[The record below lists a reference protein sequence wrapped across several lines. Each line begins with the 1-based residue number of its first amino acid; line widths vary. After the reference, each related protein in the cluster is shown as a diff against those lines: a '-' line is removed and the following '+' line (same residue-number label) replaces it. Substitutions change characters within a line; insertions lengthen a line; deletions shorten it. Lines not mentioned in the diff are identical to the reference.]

1 MVNLRKILT
10 FINSLAYSSGIPSFD
25 IHPYWNLGTA
35 RDYSASPRK
44 FLHSQSSVVFI
55 LPTGEFYMADPNL
68 FIFYVQWSSCNKPC
82 TGFMLVVFYACLGE
96 ECHLYCQKK
105 IFYQQVP
112 SIFICKK
119 KIYSRDINNCLWSI
133 AIITHQPTNPTSF
146 NIKTKHIY
154 LQCTKTLPHNVNPLY

>member
-10 FINSLAYSSGIPSFD
+10 FINSFAYSSGIPSFD

-55 LPTGEFYMADPNL
+55 LSTGEFYMADPNL
-68 FIFYVQWSSCNKPC
+68 LYFMSNEVLAINHVLGSCY
-82 TGFMLVVFYACLGE
+82 FMHVGGRSVTYIVGKFF
-96 ECHLYCQKK
+96 
-105 IFYQQVP
+105 FYQQVP

-119 KIYSRDINNCLWSI
+119 KKSIYSRDINNCLWSI
-133 AIITHQPTNPTSF
+133 ANYTSTD
-146 NIKTKHIY
+146 KPHIF
-154 LQCTKTLPHNVNPLY
+154 